1 MYPVSDAF
9 LRTVRSNTR
18 KYFWTGTIVTRD
30 GMTYEFGAKEIVKGS
45 GYISRQCCGNTEI
58 ELGTVYAAEMGITL
72 LSDIDRYTLEDALV
86 TLVFH
91 LVLAD
96 GSVEDVP
103 MGVFEVSEANRLA
116 KCLELKAYDFMLRF
130 DKSFNGFETVGTAYD
145 FIALCCKR
153 CKVEFAN
160 KRAEIDAMPNG
171 GVTLSV
177 YTENDI
183 ETCRDVLFYVAQVLG
198 GFFIIN
204 REGKLE
210 LRKYGKD
217 PVMKVEQRHRF
228 SSSFSDFIT
237 RYTAV
242 SSTNKQTQI
251 AEYYA
256 LDPDNGL
263 TMNLGVNPLLQ
274 FGLKETREMLCR
286 NILADLSVIR
296 YVPFDSDTIGN
307 PALDPGDVL
316 TFAGGQADEGQITC
330 ITSIRQK
337 IGGKQSLKCVGKN
350 PRLAQAKSRNDKNI
364 SGLLNQIEDNAKT
377 GKIGIHTFTNA
388 SAHEIGQTKVKLIS
402 IQFASS
408 EENHMQFFAQ
418 VVVDVAA
425 DPVERSAEASGT
437 VVIPFPGGSGS
448 GTGSAD
454 DTSGGADAGSGSGSE
469 VSVDVSLPVKWQ
481 EDGQAVCHVVFEFNN
496 EEIMEHCPVETWHSG
511 KHILSL
517 YYPIEKIVANY
528 TNTFN
533 VYLWMENGSGT
544 VDVGDCIASVSG
556 QAMAAGEAWDGKLE
570 VEDYTTRFAIGGG
583 LNVNGFRESLSMQMK
598 ETVNRGF
605 EVYFAERA
613 GISGFCRPVEM
624 EGV

>member
-1 MYPVSDAF
+1 MYSVSDAF
-9 LRTVRSNTR
+9 LRAVRSNTR
-18 KYFWTGTIVTRD
+18 KYFWTGTIVTKG

-45 GYISRQCCGNTEI
+45 GYISRQCCGSTEI

-72 LSDIDRYTLEDALV
+72 LSDIDRYTLEDAL
-86 TLVFH
+86 
-91 LVLAD
+91 
-96 GSVEDVP
+96 
-103 MGVFEVSEANRLA
+103 
-116 KCLELKAYDFMLRF
+116 
-130 DKSFNGFETVGTAYD
+130 
-145 FIALCCKR
+145 
-153 CKVEFAN
+153 
-160 KRAEIDAMPNG
+160 
-171 GVTLSV
+171 VTLSV

-316 TFAGGQADEGQITC
+316 RFAGGQADEGQITC

-337 IGGKQSLKCVGKN
+337 IGGRQSLKCVGKN

-388 SAHEIGQTKVKLIS
+388 SAHEIGRTKVKMVS

-437 VVIPFPGGSGS
+437 VLIPFPGGSGS
-448 GTGSAD
+448 GTGSGTGGSDGTGETSDAGNSEND
-454 DTSGGADAGSGSGSE
+454 AAGNEVGNTSGDENTGSTDDVAGGSDSGSGTGSGSE

-481 EDGQAVCHVVFEFNN
+481 EDGQVVCHVVFEFNN
-496 EEIMEHCPVETWHSG
+496 EEIVEHCLVEAWHSG
-511 KHILSL
+511 KHILLL

-583 LNVNGFRESLSMQMK
+583 LDVNGFRDSLSMQMK

>member
-153 CKVEFAN
+153 CKVEFGN

-583 LNVNGFRESLSMQMK
+583 LDVNGFREELSMQMK

>member
-9 LRTVRSNTR
+9 LRAVRSNTR
-18 KYFWTGTIVTRD
+18 KYFWTGTIVTKGR
-30 GMTYEFGAKEIVKGS
+30 MTYEFGAKEIVKGS
-45 GYISRQCCGNTEI
+45 GYISRQCCGSTEI

-86 TLVFH
+86 TIVFH

-171 GVTLSV
+171 GVTISV

-337 IGGKQSLKCVGKN
+337 IG
-350 PRLAQAKSRNDKNI
+350 
-364 SGLLNQIEDNAKT
+364 
-377 GKIGIHTFTNA
+377 IHTFTNA

-437 VVIPFPGGSGS
+437 VVIPFSGGSSSGTGSGTGGSDGTGVASDAGNSENDAAGNEVGNTSGNENTGSTDDVSGGSDSGSGS
-448 GTGSAD
+448 GG
-454 DTSGGADAGSGSGSE
+454 GSE
-469 VSVDVSLPVKWQ
+469 VSVDVCLPVKWQ
-481 EDGQAVCHVVFEFNN
+481 EDGQAFCHVVFEFNN
-496 EEIMEHCPVETWHSG
+496 EEIVEHCPVETWHSG

-583 LNVNGFRESLSMQMK
+583 LNVNGFRDSLSMQMK